1 MRALVANLEATI
13 KVTTQWILMKPI
25 IKPLFKML
33 MTKKKNMTSKSKLI
47 KVSIEKKKIAKT
59 IQTRGS
65 KIKYKVNKTKASKL
79 ICSSNN
85 ICQSITL
92 LKEKA
97 LILKGNR
104 SNSFTIKWPSSLQ
117 VKIITLLLTLHKLFK
132 TKKIQINLRLKMEVL
147 MLLNLST

>member
-13 KVTTQWILMKPI
+13 KVTTQWILMKLI

-33 MTKKKNMTSKSKLI
+33 MIKKKNMTSKSKLI
-47 KVSIEKKKIAKT
+47 KVNIEKKIAKT
-59 IQTRGS
+59 IQTREFR
-65 KIKYKVNKTKASKL
+65 IRCKVNKTKASRL
-79 ICSSNN
+79 ICSNNN

-97 LILKGNR
+97 LILKENR

-117 VKIITLLLTLHKLFK
+117 VKILILLSTLHKLFK
-132 TKKIQINLRLKMEVL
+132 TKKIQINLKLKMEAL